1 MVPKEGKRNKKMFPL
16 IFLLF
21 VLNTDLF
28 ACIPVPPEPIV
39 KNVND
44 EHKSIQPVTVPPP
57 SHPQI

>member
-16 IFLLF
+16 IFLFF

-44 EHKSIQPVTVPPP
+44 EHKSNVMIF
-57 SHPQI
+57 